1 TAPIKNEQ
9 GIVGS
14 IILGTAL
21 SSELLSQIN
30 QSIQEQIVVIADKKV
45 VASTFEIK
53 SDDVEWH
60 VSSEGS
66 RKISIDGN
74 PFLAQP
80 ILIEGLNGESF
91 ELILLV
97 SRTPLIRSQRA
108 AWLFIA
114 GLATLGGLITAV
126 VGYWI
131 AHRIARP
138 IQSITEVTSS
148 VVADHNFELQIPVQ
162 AQDEIGVLSGAV
174 NQLIQWVGDHTK
186 ELELSSKMLET
197 RVAQRTEDLSVALA
211 ELKDTQA
218 QLIQTEK
225 MSGLGQMVAGIAHE
239 INNPISFIQGNISP
253 LRGYLE
259 DITELLAVYQQ
270 EYPTPTAA
278 VVDKREE
285 LEIEFLL
292 EDTAKILASMKMG
305 TQRVR
310 DIIVSLRNF
319 SRLDESTIKDV
330 DLSEGLES
338 TLLILNYRIKQGVTV
353 VKDYASLPLVMC
365 SPAQLNQ
372 VFTNIIANGLD
383 AMFDTNSH
391 TKELSVTTRDLKDGS
406 VQVSIK
412 DTGPGMPAEV
422 IDKIFNPFF
431 TTKPVGKG
439 TGLGLGICFKIV
451 QQHQGT
457 LEVKSEVGSGTEF
470 LITLP
475 IRPQLDLADQDDK
488 QEQADSRKTE
498 CSKI

>member
-1 TAPIKNEQ
+1 
-9 GIVGS
+9 
-14 IILGTAL
+14 
-21 SSELLSQIN
+21 
-30 QSIQEQIVVIADKKV
+30 
-45 VASTFEIK
+45 
-53 SDDVEWH
+53 
-60 VSSEGS
+60 
-66 RKISIDGN
+66 
-74 PFLAQP
+74 
-80 ILIEGLNGESF
+80 
-91 ELILLV
+91 
-97 SRTPLIRSQRA
+97 
-108 AWLFIA
+108 
-114 GLATLGGLITAV
+114 
-126 VGYWI
+126 
-131 AHRIARP
+131 
-138 IQSITEVTSS
+138 
-148 VVADHNFELQIPVQ
+148 
-162 AQDEIGVLSGAV
+162 
-174 NQLIQWVGDHTK
+174 
-186 ELELSSKMLET
+186 
-197 RVAQRTEDLSVALA
+197 
-211 ELKDTQA
+211 
-218 QLIQTEK
+218 
-225 MSGLGQMVAGIAHE
+225 
-239 INNPISFIQGNISP
+239 
-253 LRGYLE
+253 
-259 DITELLAVYQQ
+259 
-270 EYPTPTAA
+270 
-278 VVDKREE
+278 
-285 LEIEFLL
+285 
-292 EDTAKILASMKMG
+292 MG

-338 TLLILNYRIKQGVTV
+338 TLLILNHRIKQGVTV

-391 TKELSVTTRDLKDGS
+391 TKELSVTTRNLKDGS

-488 QEQADSRKTE
+488 QEQADSRKAE